1 MRIRCGRGRLSLRVE
16 SILCVGAIHK
26 SPAGYDA
33 ISHTRR
39 VSRETYGAKA
49 EIMHIKQDKNAK
61 RRPSICPSAV
71 SLWMWGVKEKDMD
84 I

>member
-1 MRIRCGRGRLSLRVE
+1 MRRAGACSRR
-16 SILCVGAIHK
+16 VGAIHE

-33 ISHTRR
+33 ISHTRH
-39 VSRETYGAKA
+39 VSRETYGAKV
-49 EIMHIKQDKNAK
+49 EIMHIKQDKNAE

-71 SLWMWGVKEKDMD
+71 PLWMWGVKEKDMD